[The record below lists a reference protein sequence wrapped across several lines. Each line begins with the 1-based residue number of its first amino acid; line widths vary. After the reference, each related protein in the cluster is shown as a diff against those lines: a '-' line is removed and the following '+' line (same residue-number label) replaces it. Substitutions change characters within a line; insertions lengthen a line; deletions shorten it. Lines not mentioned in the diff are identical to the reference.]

1 MKKKIKAYLF
11 RLLGEENYLKLL
23 NRGFFFLYNTGL
35 LKSDEEYKY
44 HYYVKQLRKKGDTV

>member
-23 NRGFFFLYNTGL
+23 NRGFFFLYHTGL
-35 LKSDEEYKY
+35 LKIK
-44 HYYVKQLRKKGDTV
+44 